1 VNVLTTVNPLRGY
14 LAMAGA
20 LLIAGLLA
28 FSHFTAYRAGRAAVR
43 AQWDAANVAQER
55 AIQEQAARNR
65 DLQRAA
71 ELRYTVTAQAREV
84 FITRTTQEVRRASKS
99 LAACPVPVDAVR
111 LLNAAAACAR
121 GDPAAACGAGDGVP
135 GAGQPSR

>member
-1 VNVLTTVNPLRGY
+1 VNPLAWLNPGRW
-14 LAMAGA
+14 LAVMA
-20 LLIAGLLA
+20 LLGVLTLA
-28 FSHFTAYRAGRAAVR
+28 YFGWRGQQREIGRQEVR
-43 AQWDAANVAQER
+43 AELATAAEAQT
-55 AIQEQAARNR
+55 ARNR
-65 DLQRAA
+65 DLQSAA

>member
-1 VNVLTTVNPLRGY
+1 VNPLAWLNPGRW
-14 LAMAGA
+14 LAVMA
-20 LLIAGLLA
+20 LLGVLTLA
-28 FSHFTAYRAGRAAVR
+28 YFGWRGQQREIGRQEVR
-43 AQWDAANVAQER
+43 AELATAAEAQT
-55 AIQEQAARNR
+55 ARNR

-121 GDPAAACGAGDGVP
+121 GDPAAACGAGDVVP

>member
-1 VNVLTTVNPLRGY
+1 VNPLAWLNPGRW
-14 LAMAGA
+14 LAVMA
-20 LLIAGLLA
+20 LLGVLTLA
-28 FSHFTAYRAGRAAVR
+28 YFGWRGQQREIGRQEVR
-43 AQWDAANVAQER
+43 AELATAAEAQT
-55 AIQEQAARNR
+55 ARNR

>member
-1 VNVLTTVNPLRGY
+1 VNPLAWLNPGRW
-14 LAMAGA
+14 LAVMA
-20 LLIAGLLA
+20 LLGVLTLA
-28 FSHFTAYRAGRAAVR
+28 YFGWRGQQREIGRQEVR
-43 AQWDAANVAQER
+43 AELATAAEAQT
-55 AIQEQAARNR
+55 ARNR

-84 FITRTTQEVRRASKS
+84 FITRTTQEVRRVSKS

-121 GDPAAACGAGDGVP
+121 GDPAAACGAGDVVP

>member
-1 VNVLTTVNPLRGY
+1 VNPLAWLNPGRW
-14 LAMAGA
+14 LAVMA
-20 LLIAGLLA
+20 LLVVLTLA
-28 FSHFTAYRAGRAAVR
+28 YFGWRGQQREIGRQEVR
-43 AQWDAANVAQER
+43 AELATAAEAQT
-55 AIQEQAARNR
+55 ARNR

-84 FITRTTQEVRRASKS
+84 FITRTTQEVRRVSKS

-121 GDPAAACGAGDGVP
+121 GDPAAACGAGDVVP

>member
-1 VNVLTTVNPLRGY
+1 VNPLAWLNPGRW
-14 LAMAGA
+14 LAVMA
-20 LLIAGLLA
+20 LLVVLTLA
-28 FSHFTAYRAGRAAVR
+28 YFGWRGQQREIGRQEVR
-43 AQWDAANVAQER
+43 AELATAAEAQT
-55 AIQEQAARNR
+55 ARNR

-84 FITRTTQEVRRASKS
+84 FITRTTQEVRRVSKS